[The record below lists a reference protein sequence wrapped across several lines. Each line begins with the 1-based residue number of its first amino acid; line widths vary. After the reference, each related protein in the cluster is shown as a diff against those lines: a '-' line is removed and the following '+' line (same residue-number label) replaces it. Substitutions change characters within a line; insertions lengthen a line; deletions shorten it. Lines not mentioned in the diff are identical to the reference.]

1 MKKKSVEII
10 FTFKDRC
17 RYWLRFPGL
26 KEKKL
31 NDQIKKLQSERAD
44 GSELITKPMV
54 TDSGEQSELTVIDV
68 FVTPSGHEYRLGK
81 IPVAEDSIFFKK

>member
-17 RYWLRFPGL
+17 RYWLRFPDL

-31 NDQIKKLQSERAD
+31 NDQIKKLQSKRAD
-44 GSELITKPMV
+44 GSELITKPFL
-54 TDSGEQSELTVIDV
+54 TDNGEQSELAVVDV
-68 FVTPSGHEYRLGK
+68 FVTAAGYEYKLDK
-81 IPVAEDSIFFKK
+81 ISISEDSVFFK

>member
-31 NDQIKKLQSERAD
+31 NDQIKKLQSKRAD
-44 GSELITKPMV
+44 GSELIIKPML
-54 TDSGEQSELTVIDV
+54 TDNGEQSELTVIDV
-68 FVTPSGHEYRLGK
+68 FVTPSGYEYKFGK
-81 IPVAEDSIFFKK
+81 IAVSEDSVFFK

>member
-10 FTFKDRC
+10 FTFKDCC

-31 NDQIKKLQSERAD
+31 TAQIKKLQTERAG
-44 GSELITKPMV
+44 GSELISKPFL
-54 TDSGEQSELTVIDV
+54 TDNGEQSELAVVDV
-68 FVTPSGHEYRLGK
+68 FVTAAGYEYKLDK
-81 IPVAEDSIFFKK
+81 ISISEDSVFFK

>member
-31 NDQIKKLQSERAD
+31 NDQIKKLQSKRAD
-44 GSELITKPMV
+44 G
-54 TDSGEQSELTVIDV
+54 
-68 FVTPSGHEYRLGK
+68 Y
-81 IPVAEDSIFFKK
+81 

>member
-31 NDQIKKLQSERAD
+31 NDQIKKLQSKRAD
-44 GSELITKPMV
+44 GSELITKPMLN
-54 TDSGEQSELTVIDV
+54 DSGEQSELTVIDV
-68 FVTPSGHEYRLGK
+68 FATPSGYEYKFGK
-81 IPVAEDSIFFKK
+81 IAVAEDSVFFK

>member
-26 KEKKL
+26 KAKKL
-31 NDQIKKLQSERAD
+31 TAQIKKLQAERAD
-44 GSELITKPMV
+44 GSELITKPMLN
-54 TDSGEQSELTVIDV
+54 DSGEQNELTVIDV
-68 FVTPSGHEYRLGK
+68 FATPSGYEYKFGK
-81 IPVAEDSIFFKK
+81 IAVSEDSVFFK

>member
-31 NDQIKKLQSERAD
+31 NDQIKKLQSKRAD
-44 GSELITKPMV
+44 GSKLITKPML
-54 TDSGEQSELTVIDV
+54 TDNGEQSELTVIDV
-68 FVTPSGHEYRLGK
+68 FVTPSGYEYKFGK
-81 IPVAEDSIFFKK
+81 IAVAEESVFFK